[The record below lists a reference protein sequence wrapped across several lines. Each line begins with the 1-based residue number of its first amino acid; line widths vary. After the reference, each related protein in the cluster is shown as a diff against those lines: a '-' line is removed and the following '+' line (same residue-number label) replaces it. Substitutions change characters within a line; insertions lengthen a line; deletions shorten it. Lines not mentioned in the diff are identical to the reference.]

1 MNWLDIVFIAVVLW
15 LTFAGFQAGFIREI
29 VTLVSALIGV
39 ALAGLFYQD
48 LGDTVFSFIGNDEL
62 RSIVSF
68 GSIFL
73 GCALAGQ
80 ALAMV
85 LKPSLRMIQL
95 GIFDQLGGAGFGFLK
110 AVLFV
115 NVFVLVF
122 ITYPRWDLYE
132 AIDESFFG
140 ALVADH
146 MGFIDRILPAEF
158 DIAVDNFS
166 GDSEDLTT

>member
-1 MNWLDIVFIAVVLW
+1 MNWLDVVFMIVVLW

-48 LGDTVFSFIGNDEL
+48 FADTVLSFIDNDDL
-62 RSIVSF
+62 RNIVAF

-95 GIFDQLGGAGFGFLK
+95 GIVDQLGGAGFGFLK

-115 NVFVLVF
+115 NIFVLVF

-140 ALVADH
+140 TLVIDN
-146 MGFIDRILPAEF
+146 MSFIDRILPSEF

-166 GDSEDLTT
+166 GESEDLTS

>member
-1 MNWLDIVFIAVVLW
+1 MNWLDVVFMIAVLW
-15 LTFAGFQAGFIREI
+15 LTFAGFQAGFIRET
-29 VTLVSALIGV
+29 VTLVSGLIGV

-48 LGDTVFSFIGNDEL
+48 LADSVFSFIDSDDL
-62 RSIVSF
+62 RSIVAF

-95 GIFDQLGGAGFGFLK
+95 GIVDQLGGAGFGFLK
-110 AVLFV
+110 ALLFI
-115 NVFVLVF
+115 NIFVLVF

-140 ALVADH
+140 ALIVENVS
-146 MGFIDRILPAEF
+146 FIDRILPAEF
-158 DIAVDNFS
+158 DIAVDNFN
-166 GDSEDLTT
+166 GDGEELTG